1 MCFSYLWDYC
11 IRCET
16 RVVLQ
21 KQRVFPVMR
30 KPLAGLTLLDD
41 RNQWE
46 QQIWHKAFH
55 IYIGSITQLS
65 KTCFFYSF
73 CPVKKVTL
81 YGKQEESHF
90 TERPAYKSLRHKTEL

>member
-21 KQRVFPVMR
+21 KQCVFPLMR

-46 QQIWHKAFH
+46 KQIWHKAFH

-65 KTCFFYSF
+65 NTCFFVFILS
-73 CPVKKVTL
+73 CKEGNT
-81 YGKQEESHF
+81 YGKQEESHL
-90 TERPAYKSLRHKTEL
+90 TERRAHKSLRHKTEL